1 MLDIILFILI
11 SNIQHPTTRRRPS
24 THVRSRSTESEME
37 EEVFAIGEIA
47 YSQSPPSAAH
57 SPRSEVSP
65 SPSNWTSAHEQAAQD
80 EYEAE
85 LADHYIYNLTRRFAS
100 ATRALAMYDC
110 QKCLDELEQLPH
122 AHQRT
127 PWVLALVGRAHYEK
141 LDFASVCLQHGIGS
155 RKYH

>member
-1 MLDIILFILI
+1 MLNVTLFILI
-11 SNIQHPTTRRRPS
+11 PNMQHPPARRRLS
-24 THVRSRSTESEME
+24 THVRSRSTESEMDE
-37 EEVFAIGEIA
+37 EAFVIGEPA
-47 YSQSPPSAAH
+47 YSQSPPSIAH

-80 EYEAE
+80 EYEGE

-100 ATRALAMYDC
+100 ATRALALYDC
-110 QKCLDELEQLPH
+110 QTCLNELEQLPH

-141 LDFASVCLQHGIGS
+141 LDFASVCLQGYIEL
-155 RKYH
+155 RMYH